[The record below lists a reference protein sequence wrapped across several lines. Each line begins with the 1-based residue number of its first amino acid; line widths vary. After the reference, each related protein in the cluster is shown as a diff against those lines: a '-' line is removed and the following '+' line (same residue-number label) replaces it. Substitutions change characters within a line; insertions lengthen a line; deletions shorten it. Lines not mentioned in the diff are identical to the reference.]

1 MIVVPPVIIRGNQSS
16 RAIVQLQCRISQAL
30 GTPYLGELR
39 ANGANNYSLWFGPLN
54 NESANHHIVARLNK
68 GARADITQ
76 DCGGN
81 SIKLKCANIRNSQ
94 TAITALILGW
104 RSRITAIDSRAAR
117 LKSVS

>member
-1 MIVVPPVIIRGNQSS
+1 MQFQG
-16 RAIVQLQCRISQAL
+16 RISQWI
-30 GTPYLGELR
+30 GNPILGEIR
-39 ANGANNYSLWFGPLN
+39 TYGANNHPLWLCSLDN
-54 NESANHHIVARLNK
+54 KTAYHHVVAGLNK

-76 DCGGN
+76 DRGGN

-104 RSRITAIDSRAAR
+104 RSRITAVDSRAAR

>member
-1 MIVVPPVIIRGNQSS
+1 MQFQG
-16 RAIVQLQCRISQAL
+16 RISQWIGNAI
-30 GTPYLGELR
+30 LGELR
-39 ANGANNYSLWFGPLN
+39 TYSTNNDSLWLSPFN
-54 NESANHHIVARLNK
+54 DESSYHHVVAGLNK

-76 DCGGN
+76 DRGGN

-104 RSRITAIDSRAAR
+104 RSRITAVDSRAAR

>member
-1 MIVVPPVIIRGNQSS
+1 M
-16 RAIVQLQCRISQAL
+16 QLQRRINQWIANAIL
-30 GTPYLGELR
+30 AELR
-39 ANGANNYSLWFGPLN
+39 TYGANNDSLWLSPFN
-54 NESANHHIVARLNK
+54 NESTYHHVVARLNK

-81 SIKLKCANIRNSQ
+81 SIKLKCANVRNSQ
-94 TAITALILGW
+94 TAISALILGW